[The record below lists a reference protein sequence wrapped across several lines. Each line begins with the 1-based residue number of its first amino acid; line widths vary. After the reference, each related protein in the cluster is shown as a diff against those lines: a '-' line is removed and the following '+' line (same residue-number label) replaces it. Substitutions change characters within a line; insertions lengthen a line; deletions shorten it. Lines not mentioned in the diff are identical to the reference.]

1 MSLILDGT
9 NGLSDIDGS
18 ASTPAI
24 RGTDTNTG
32 IFFPAAD
39 TIAFAEGGAEVA
51 RFDSSG
57 NLGIGATS
65 VNNVITSYRGAGV
78 NNYIQFTNSTTG
90 TDSTDGCLI
99 GVAAD
104 DTALRLR
111 VLEAAPMIFTTS
123 DTERMRINSAGN
135 VLAATTSAFGD
146 AHTFRSINSSIN
158 TFALAVQHTAS
169 NSDVRGLVIN
179 SPNYTGSDGYSVI
192 VNTTSSDR
200 LYIRTSGNL
209 QNQNNSYGG
218 ISDVKFK
225 ENIEDATPKL
235 NKLLQVK
242 IRSYNLK
249 ETPEHKQIG
258 VIAQELE
265 TIFPNLIEES
275 KTPDG
280 LDTIKTV
287 KYSVFVPMLI
297 KAIQEQQTI
306 ITDLKSRI
314 ETLEAK

>member
-1 MSLILDGT
+1 MALILSGSD
-9 NGLSDIDGS
+9 GLSDVDGS

-57 NLGIGATS
+57 NMLVGTS
-65 VNNVITSYRGAGV
+65 SAFYSTSGRGLIEVNGSSTALYGLKVNNAATGYLACSASVVELATNGAV
-78 NNYIQFTNSTTG
+78 P
-90 TDSTDGCLI
+90 L
-99 GVAAD
+99 
-104 DTALRLR
+104 L
-111 VLEAAPMIFTTS
+111 FTTNGA
-123 DTERMRINSAGN
+123 ERMRINSAGN
-135 VLAATTSAFGD
+135 VLAATTSAFSD

-169 NSDVRGLVIN
+169 NADVRGLVIN
-179 SPNYTGSDGYSVI
+179 SPNYTGSDGYSLI
-192 VNTTSSDR
+192 VNTTGSDR
-200 LYIRTSGNL
+200 LYIRTSGNI

-235 NKLLQVK
+235 DKLLQVK

-265 TIFPNLIEES
+265 EVFPNLIEES
-275 KTPDG
+275 KAPDG
-280 LDTIKTV
+280 LETIKTV

-297 KAIQEQQTI
+297 KAIQEQQAI